1 MEILNECIN
10 GLKNDKKED
19 IERTIIQIKRATDIV
34 IRCSM
39 LVDDPE
45 STKNSAEIANSIN
58 KEFSV
63 YLSKEKQKIKRI
75 DIKLNQIDADTIS
88 QIEHQYK
95 NNENYEKMA
104 EIHEDIKRAVCEL
117 KDEFNKTLITP
128 FEYFNAKELPY
139 L

>member
-19 IERTIIQIKRATDIV
+19 VERTIIQIKRAIDIV
-34 IRCSM
+34 LRCSQ

-75 DIKLNQIDADTIS
+75 AIKLNQICDETII
-88 QIEHQYK
+88 QIEYQYK
-95 NNENYEKMA
+95 NNANYEKMA
-104 EIHEDIKRAVCEL
+104 EIH
-117 KDEFNKTLITP
+117 
-128 FEYFNAKELPY
+128 
-139 L
+139 